1 MEAALHLLCIV
12 ASTAAAPLK
21 AYSHERR
28 NTAVMRRIRWSGP
41 QSNTVDVL
49 VKNPEQLRNI
59 RKRVQAEIVY
69 SGAVAISVAP
79 GTRNV
84 HVA

>member
-1 MEAALHLLCIV
+1 M
-12 ASTAAAPLK
+12 
-21 AYSHERR
+21 
-28 NTAVMRRIRWSGP
+28 
-41 QSNTVDVL
+41 
-49 VKNPEQLRNI
+49 KNPEQLRNI